1 MDLRENLRMRRRAR
15 EDFSKVTVPMTVVYN
30 AGVIF
35 TAYIGL
41 FIDLLKLFRRN
52 NA

>member
-1 MDLRENLRMRRRAR
+1 MDLTENLLVRRRVR
-15 EDFSKVTVPMTVVYN
+15 EDFSKVTAPITVVYN
-30 AGVIF
+30 ADVIF

-41 FIDLLKLFRRN
+41 FMGLLKMSRRN